1 MVSFVTL
8 KIDNITCRYERAE
21 VLENV
26 DFSISGGDFVG
37 VLGPN
42 GSGKTTLLKSI
53 SRTLKP
59 HMGTIL
65 LNEKDIYALPG
76 KEVARNLAMV
86 PQESP
91 INFDFTA
98 LEIVLM
104 GRTPHLGRFESESVK
119 DLAIARNAMELTNTW
134 HLSERPITELSGGE
148 RQRVVIARA
157 LAQEPK
163 VLLLDEP
170 TTHLDI
176 NHQIEILNMIKK
188 LNREKKVILI
198 AVFHDL
204 NLAAY
209 YCDIVML
216 LHQRRVFS
224 IGPPERVLTA
234 ENIKTVYGVDV
245 LVKKHP
251 ITNSMYATLLPSTR
265 SLGETSK
272 GRGPFTVHI
281 ICGTGTGSQ
290 LMHTLLEKE
299 YQVTAGVLNVTDTD
313 YETHQY
319 LGIPVVGE
327 APFSP
332 ISREAHEAN
341 LRLIDRAD
349 VVVLTDVPFGYGNLK
364 NLEAA
369 EFATK
374 SKPTLLIE
382 RVPIEQRD
390 FTHGKAKEIYTRL
403 KSNGAIV
410 LHSPE
415 EVVQIVDKMAR
426 RA

>member
-1 MVSFVTL
+1 
-8 KIDNITCRYERAE
+8 
-21 VLENV
+21 
-26 DFSISGGDFVG
+26 
-37 VLGPN
+37 
-42 GSGKTTLLKSI
+42 
-53 SRTLKP
+53 
-59 HMGTIL
+59 MGTVL
-65 LNEKDIYALPG
+65 LNEKDVYALPG
-76 KEVARNLAMV
+76 KEVARNLAVV

-91 INFDFTA
+91 MGFGFTS
-98 LEIVLM
+98 LEVVLM
-104 GRTPHLGRFESESVK
+104 GRTPHLGRFESESAK
-119 DLAIARNAMELTNTW
+119 DLAIARKAMELTNTW

-148 RQRVVIARA
+148 RQRVIIARA

-163 VLLLDEP
+163 TLLLDEP
-170 TTHLDI
+170 VMHLDI
-176 NHQIEILNMIKK
+176 NHQIEILNLIKK
-188 LNREKKVILI
+188 LNREEKMIVIAI
-198 AVFHDL
+198 FHDL
-204 NLAAY
+204 NLATL
-209 YCDIVML
+209 YCDTVML

-234 ENIKTVYGVDV
+234 ENIKTVYGADV
-245 LVKKHP
+245 LVKRHP
-251 ITNSMYATLLPSTR
+251 ITNSMYVTLLPSTR
-265 SLGETSK
+265 PPGESSK

-290 LMHTLLEKE
+290 LMHTLLEKG
-299 YQVTAGVLNVTDTD
+299 YQVTAGVLNAVDTD

-319 LGIPVVGE
+319 LGIPIVGE

-341 LRLIDRAD
+341 LRLIGRAD

-369 EFATK
+369 EFALK
-374 SKPTLLIE
+374 GRPTLLIE
-382 RVPIEQRD
+382 GMPIEQRD
-390 FTHGKAKEIYTRL
+390 FAHGKAKEIYTRL

-415 EVVQIVDKMAR
+415 EVVQVVDEMAR